1 MSVSLDG
8 QKIIMEANGAGY
20 NQYRFPLPS
29 APSAADVMVFVFRYF
44 YDEFD
49 DTELGQD
56 AGWDSSDCFG
66 LSFDGVIPD
75 DALQDNFF
83 GWVDTDA
90 GQNFFFLASHVNFN
104 GHAVVVGAGSRDILD
119 ADGTNRG
126 SILNNAAIFMP
137 GFGTPPNPT
146 IGALYTGIW
155 VFKRDTG
162 STDKILLTTG
172 GNFES
177 LANLADARLDANT
190 VFGETDT
197 LLTVGGGGNWRN
209 GGGINFPTW
218 VVSKF
223 TSALSGRKFVL
234 DSYKAEYYSYCT

>member
-20 NQYRFPLPS
+20 NQYRFPLPG

-44 YDEFD
+44 YDAFAANED
-49 DTELGQD
+49 AD
-56 AGWDSSDCFG
+56 AGWDGSDCFG
-66 LSFDGVIPD
+66 LSFDGVIPN

-90 GQNFFFLASHVNFN
+90 GQNFIFSAADANFN
-104 GHAVVVGAGSRDILD
+104 GKDVVIGDSSHDILD
-119 ADGTNRG
+119 ADGTKLGDIGTSPAR
-126 SILNNAAIFMP
+126 FMP
-137 GFGTPPNPT
+137 GFGKPANPT
-146 IGALYTGIW
+146 VGAIYTGIW

-162 STDKILLTTG
+162 SIDKILLTTG

-197 LLTVGGGGNWRN
+197 LLTVGSGGNWRN

-223 TSALSGRKFVL
+223 TSAISGKKFVL